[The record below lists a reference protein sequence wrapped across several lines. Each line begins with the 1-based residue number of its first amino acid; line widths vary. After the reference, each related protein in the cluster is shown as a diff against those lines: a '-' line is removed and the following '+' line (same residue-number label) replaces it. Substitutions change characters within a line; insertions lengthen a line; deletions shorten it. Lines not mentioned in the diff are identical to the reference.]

1 MSDKVTVV
9 NVSPVVQT
17 VPGYPEAPPGG
28 SLQVEKRVANHL
40 LCSAAWEEPKSKKKS
55 AGNAAGQS
63 ASAGAPAGDK
73 AANEEVTNGAD

>member
-1 MSDKVTVV
+1 MSTVTVI

-17 VPGYPEAPPGG
+17 VPGFGDVAPGQD
-28 SLQVEKRVANHL
+28 LKVEKRVANHL
-40 LCSAAWEEPKSKKKS
+40 LRSEAWEEPKSKKKS

-63 ASAGAPAGDK
+63 TSAGDPAGGK